1 VEQCNE
7 ASYNLTT
14 YERTTLLNIP
24 SLNLHQQSLLGRND
38 SAMLGRLYA
47 VVLSFWVVYFYACYQ
62 LRKEWVEILAM
73 RRVYYLEFNH
83 WEGRKDELMATVLS
97 AELDDDFE
105 NEERLMHREPW
116 IQHPEQR
123 DTVPNISLYSVLVGG
138 VPAIPKDIGGD
149 QDAYQEFLKQN
160 IDWQLAVTSSFFDHC
175 VPNQPG
181 FSSSVAAVT
190 ILPAASQL
198 AKSWRMWYAAAGK
211 LRRLRYIRK
220 LIAERRR
227 YRIESGD
234 SCKLP
239 DNDEEAKYEY
249 EELAETAPGPKRQA
263 SVYEKCHKKRAYYK
277 SVLGSTSDEDV
288 EAHLLH
294 ALHYGPEQ
302 TAVYSREFA
311 RVSIY
316 CLRRKSMICIID
328 RQLKPNV
335 TC

>member
-1 VEQCNE
+1 MPLFDVQCNGH
-7 ASYNLTT
+7 SYNLTT

-24 SLNLHQQSLLGRND
+24 SLNFNSQTFLNRND
-38 SAMLGRLYA
+38 SALLGRLYA
-47 VVLSFWVVYFYACYQ
+47 VVFCFWIVYFYACYQ

-73 RRVYYLEFNH
+73 RRVYYLEFDH
-83 WEGRKDELMATVLS
+83 WADRKEELMATLLS
-97 AELDDDFE
+97 AEMDDDYE
-105 NEERLMHREPW
+105 NEERLNHREPW

-149 QDAYQEFLKQN
+149 QTAYEEFLKQN
-160 IDWQLAVTSSFFDHC
+160 IDWQLAVTASFFDHC

-198 AKSWRMWYAAAGK
+198 AKSWRKWYAAAGK
-211 LRRLRYIRK
+211 LRRLRFIRK

-227 YRIESGD
+227 YKIEVGD
-234 SCKLP
+234 SKEIP
-239 DNDEEAKYEY
+239 ENDVEAKYEY
-249 EELAETAPGPKRQA
+249 EELAETAPVPQRQ
-263 SVYEKCHKKRAYYK
+263 SSIYDNSTRKRAYYK

-288 EAHLLH
+288 ETHMLH
-294 ALHYGPEQ
+294 AMNYGPEQ

-311 RVSIY
+311 RVN
-316 CLRRKSMICIID
+316 R
-328 RQLKPNV
+328 V
-335 TC
+335 AHV